1 MIHPFTAPTARPLRR
16 AGTACRYLAVV
27 AIVISTPL
35 SAALAQD
42 VLTPHHVA
50 RVRTVTTAAISPD
63 GSQVAYVLNVP
74 RVPLQDDDGAAWD
87 ELHVVSADGRSRP
100 FVTGQVNVA
109 SPRWT
114 ADGRGITFLARR
126 TGDQARAIHLVP
138 VDGGE
143 ARRMVSHAT
152 DIASYALSP
161 DGRQVAFVARP
172 ARPKPREDLERKG
185 FNQEVYEEA
194 LVNSKIWLASIPAT
208 TAANRPDARELD
220 LPGSASFVS
229 WSPDGSRL
237 LVVLAPT
244 ALVDDDLMNRRAHVV
259 DPASGKIVAS
269 LNNPG
274 KLGQLAWSPDS
285 RTIALVS
292 AANLSDPAEGRLM
305 VAAASGGPL
314 RDVVPGY
321 EGHVQAIAWT
331 DARTLRFLG
340 AEWSETA
347 IRDIGLD
354 ATTPAAI
361 RAPGGPVFTALDRAA
376 NGTIALLGD
385 SAAHP
390 QEVFLLQR
398 GAREPTR
405 LTNSNPWLDSMRMA
419 KQELVRFKARDGLEL
434 EGILIRPLDEQSG
447 RRYPLI
453 LAVHG
458 GPESRDTNGWRT
470 SYANPGQ
477 VAAAQGFAV
486 FYPNYRGSTGRG
498 VAFSRLSQG
507 DPAGREFDDLV
518 DAVDHLI
525 AIGLVDR
532 DRVGIT
538 GGSYG
543 GYASAWGA
551 TYYTE
556 RFRAAVMFVGISDK
570 IAKIGTTDIANEEF
584 LVHALKRP
592 WEDWDLFRD
601 RSPITHAG
609 KSRTAT
615 LILHGAAD
623 PRVHPTQSMSLYRYL
638 KLHGRTPVRLV
649 LYPGEGHGNRR
660 AASRLD
666 YNLRL
671 MQWMN
676 HYLKGPGGDPPPYE
690 IDYTAPA
697 NVNVTR

>member
-1 MIHPFTAPTARPLRR
+1 MNFTSSQRRSAP
-16 AGTACRYLAVV
+16 LAVALTFV
-27 AIVISTPL
+27 TV
-35 SAALAQD
+35 SAALAQG
-42 VLTPHHVA
+42 VFTPQHVA
-50 RVRTVTTAAISPD
+50 RIRSVTQAAISPD
-63 GSQVAYVLNVP
+63 GSQVAYVLTVP
-74 RVPLQDDDGAAWD
+74 RVPLQEDDGAAWE

-100 FVTGQVNVA
+100 FVTGQVNVT
-109 SPRWT
+109 SPKWMP
-114 ADGRGITFLARR
+114 DGRAITFIARR
-126 TGDQARAIHLVP
+126 TGDPARALYLLP
-138 VDGGE
+138 LDGGE
-143 ARRMVSHAT
+143 ARRLVSRAT
-152 DIASYALSP
+152 DIASYAVAP
-161 DGRQVAFVARP
+161 DGKRVAFVARP
-172 ARPKPREDLERKG
+172 VRPKQREDLERKG
-185 FNQEVYEEA
+185 FSQEVYEEA
-194 LVNSKIWLASIPAT
+194 LVNSKIWI
-208 TAANRPDARELD
+208 AAVPESPVAGGSSESARELD
-220 LPGSASFVS
+220 LPGSASYVS

-237 LVVLAPT
+237 LVILAPT
-244 ALVDDDLMNRRAHVV
+244 PLVDDDLMNRRAHVV

-274 KLGQLAWSPDS
+274 KLGQLAWSPDG
-285 RTIALVS
+285 RNIALVS
-292 AANLSDPAEGRLM
+292 AENLSDPAEGRLM
-305 VAAASGGPL
+305 VAPASGGPL
-314 RDVVPGY
+314 RDLVPGY
-321 EGHVQAIAWT
+321 AGHAQAITWIDEGT
-331 DARTLRFLG
+331 VRFLG

-347 IRDIGLD
+347 IKDVAIDGR
-354 ATTPAAI
+354 APAI
-361 RAPGGPVFTALDRAA
+361 VRAPGGPVFTALDRAA
-376 NGTIALLGD
+376 NGTVALLGD
-385 SAAHP
+385 SAVHP
-390 QEVFLLQR
+390 QEVFLLPR
-398 GAREPTR
+398 GAREPKR

-419 KQELVRFKARDGLEL
+419 KQELVRFRARDGLEL
-434 EGILIRPLDEQSG
+434 EGILIHPLDEQPG

-453 LAVHG
+453 LTVHG

-477 VAAAQGFAV
+477 LAAAQGFAV

-507 DPAGREFDDLV
+507 DPAGKEFDDLV

-525 AIGLVDR
+525 AVGLVDR

-556 RFRAAVMFVGISDK
+556 RFKAAVMFVGISDK
-570 IAKIGTTDIANEEF
+570 ISKVGTTDIANEEF

-592 WEDWDLFRD
+592 WENWELFRE

-615 LILHGAAD
+615 LIMHGAAD

-638 KLHGRTPVRLV
+638 KLHGNTPVRLV

-676 HYLKGPGGDPPPYE
+676 HYLKGPGGEPPPHE
-690 IDYTAPA
+690 IDYTAITTA
-697 NVNVTR
+697 DTRESRGP